1 MSNPQNPN
9 KEWFMLA
16 DCDSIDHG
24 LVILLPQYKSGLV
37 IKVIIVHN
45 LVFFA
50 FLCVP
55 ARN

>member
-45 LVFFA
+45 LVFF
-50 FLCVP
+50 CVSLRSG
-55 ARN
+55 A